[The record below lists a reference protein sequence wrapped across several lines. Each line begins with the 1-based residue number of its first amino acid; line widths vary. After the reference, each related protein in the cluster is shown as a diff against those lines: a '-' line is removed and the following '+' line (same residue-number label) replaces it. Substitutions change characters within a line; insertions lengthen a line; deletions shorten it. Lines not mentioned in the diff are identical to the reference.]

1 MKLIAHRGLLHG
13 PDKENE
19 NAPHQ
24 IELALSKQLDAEV
37 DFRIVN
43 GKFFLGHDEPKY
55 EITPQFLY
63 KEGLWI
69 HAKNWEALEWLSDTK
84 LHYFWHEEDSY
95 TITSYGIVWA
105 YPNKP
110 LMGRSVCVM
119 PEKQGI
125 NLEYAFN
132 LPIYGICSDYV
143 GAIDYFRKR

>member
-1 MKLIAHRGLLHG
+1 MKLIAHRGLLYG
-13 PDKENE
+13 PDELNE

-24 IELALSKQLDAEV
+24 IDLALSKGLNAEV

-43 GKFFLGHDEPKY
+43 GKFFLGHDNPTY
-55 EITPQFLY
+55 EIAPQYLY

-69 HAKNWEALEWLSDTK
+69 HAKNWEALEWLSDTQ

-95 TITSYGIVWA
+95 TLTSYGVVWA

-110 LMGRSVCVM
+110 LMARSVCVM

-125 NLEYAFN
+125 SLDYAFK

>member
-1 MKLIAHRGLLHG
+1 MKLIAHRGLLYG
-13 PDKENE
+13 PDELNE
-19 NAPHQ
+19 NSPHQ
-24 IELALSKQLDAEV
+24 IDLALSKGLNAEV

-43 GKFFLGHDEPKY
+43 GKFFLGHDNPTY
-55 EITPQFLY
+55 EIAPQYLY

-69 HAKNWEALEWLSDTK
+69 HAKNWEALEWLSDTQ
-84 LHYFWHEEDSY
+84 LHYFWHEKDSY
-95 TITSYGIVWA
+95 TLTSYGVVWA

-110 LMGRSVCVM
+110 LMARSVCVM

-125 NLEYAFN
+125 SLDYAFK

>member
-24 IELALSKQLDAEV
+24 IELALSKQLDVEV

-43 GKFFLGHDEPKY
+43 GKFYLGHDEPKY

-63 KEGLWI
+63 KEGMWI
-69 HAKNWEALEWLSDTK
+69 HAKNWEALEWLSNTQ

-95 TITSYGIVWA
+95 TLTSYGIVWA

-110 LMGRSVCVM
+110 LMAKSVCLM